1 VTHVDEVPQLGREEI
16 IAFLDRHYQSVR
28 SQRALVALYGTGAAD
43 TVQHERFGSFEIA
56 PVRSELDLREQM
68 ARIEDRDARIAFL
81 VPWLPELPLDLAG
94 RFSGNG
100 KIWRIGRDA
109 RLYQLFGVTE
119 HEAGVMQSPLVTYL
133 LAGRPS
139 DRLRVG
145 GGRLTTARMWEA
157 WLGRIWSVEVEGGVA
172 LDTLLGWAALDG
184 RGAEFALA
192 MQGPGARPGAA
203 EVRAALLGHL
213 AEHLGPAGPVVWRA
227 WERGAGRAVLE
238 HAVLF
243 EVLAR
248 ATGADDA
255 VAGAG
260 AVWIKQAMRG
270 LAGSDADEA
279 ALVAMAEAL
288 GYGAGPA
295 LRYVERRAGEAE
307 ARALVK
313 AADARV
319 DVSELRAAL
328 RTSQRLPSSWS
339 QRLATLGQV
348 LREGAQTPTAERVA
362 RAAALLRALE
372 GHALF
377 KDQEQTPVVQRAE
390 MAVRLLAWMA
400 GGEDARR
407 APGVTD
413 HADVENL
420 GRWYVEDG
428 GYVDWA
434 RRWARGSAEGDFGAG
449 VQAVVAAADALRCA
463 LDRRFARAL
472 VAWYRAGRP
481 ARQVVPIEDA
491 VTRVAVKFLDEASER
506 RLLVLL
512 LDGMAWAQ
520 AVELMDTMAH
530 RSSPWGP
537 LAWHRSARGRVGD
550 GQVYPVILAAVPTS
564 TDVSRAAF
572 FAGKTMAAGPLP
584 GTDRDVERWRDH
596 RGVSKYFTGAD
607 HARVLLRSEGH
618 VADGSASREALQL
631 IGDPERRVVALV
643 INAIDA
649 SLKGDAQERNRWG
662 VDDIKSLPE
671 ILERAR
677 AAGRAVLMASDHGH
691 VPADL
696 LQSVTPN
703 GPRGGARWRPWDGPG
718 DTVSED
724 EVVFGA
730 TDARD
735 AWRPKGAAGVVL
747 LADDRHRYGGGASAG
762 EHGGATL
769 AEVVAPCLLIG
780 CEDTPGVHDD
790 AGQAVTTAFVPPW
803 WYYEVPAGMAAAGMA
818 AGAADVT
825 APGSAP
831 IAAAGS
837 EGTRAE
843 PAPAER
849 QLELPQILP
858 TSASAAPAAPA
869 AGMAEPD
876 MSSAFAR
883 CEVLQA
889 RAANVVRRKQVV
901 QAVSLLLGRS
911 GLLSIDAF
919 ARAMGEPVY
928 RAEGLI
934 SRLQEVLN
942 VDGYQVLRLDRT
954 SRHVHL
960 DRSKLEQQFEVS
972 L

>member
-1 VTHVDEVPQLGREEI
+1 MTLVDDVPQLGRDEI
-16 IAFLDRHYQSVR
+16 VSFLDRHYQSVR
-28 SQRALVALYGTGAAD
+28 SERALVALYGTGTRD
-43 TVQHERFGSFEIA
+43 TIQHERFGSFEIV

-68 ARIEDRDARIAFL
+68 PALETREARIAFL

-100 KIWRIGRDA
+100 KIWRIGREA

-145 GGRLTTARMWEA
+145 GGRLTLARMWEA
-157 WLGRIWSVEVEGGVA
+157 WLGRIWNVEIEGGLA

-184 RGAEFALA
+184 RGAELVMA
-192 MQGPGARPGAA
+192 MQGPGARAGAA
-203 EVRAALLGHL
+203 EVRAALLEHL
-213 AEHLGPAGPVVWRA
+213 REHLGAAGAVVWRA

-243 EVLAR
+243 EALAR
-248 ATGADDA
+248 AP
-255 VAGAG
+255 GAG
-260 AVWIKQAMRG
+260 DGGASSLWIKQAMRG
-270 LAGSDADEA
+270 LAGSDEGDEA
-279 ALVAMAEAL
+279 TLVAMAEAL
-288 GYGAGPA
+288 GQSAGPA

-307 ARALVK
+307 VRALVK
-313 AADARV
+313 AADARA

-328 RTSQRLPSSWS
+328 RTSQRLPSSWG
-339 QRLATLGQV
+339 QRLAALGQV
-348 LREGAQTPTAERVA
+348 LRQGAAAPTAELVA
-362 RAAALLRALE
+362 RAAALLRGLE

-377 KDQEQTPVVQRAE
+377 KDQDQTPVVQRAE
-390 MAVRLLAWMA
+390 MAVRLLGWLASS
-400 GGEDARR
+400 EDARR

-434 RRWARGSAEGDFGAG
+434 RRWARGSAEGEFGAG
-449 VQAVVAAADALRCA
+449 VQAVVAAADALRCT
-463 LDRRFARAL
+463 LDRRFARSL

-491 VTRVAVKFLDEASER
+491 VTRVAVKFLDEAPER

-520 AVELMDTMAH
+520 AVEILDSMAH

-537 LAWHRSARGRVGD
+537 LAWHRSARGRIGD
-550 GQVYPVILAAVPTS
+550 GQVYPVILAATPTL

-572 FAGKTMAAGPLP
+572 FAGKTMAPGTLP

-596 RGVSKYFTGAD
+596 RGVGKYFTGGD
-607 HARVLLRSEGH
+607 HPRVLLRSEGH
-618 VADGSASREALQL
+618 AADGSASREALQL
-631 IGDPERRVVALV
+631 IGDTERRVVALV

-649 SLKGDAQERNRWG
+649 SLKSDPQERNRWS

-671 ILERAR
+671 ILEHAR

-696 LQSVTPN
+696 LEGVTAN
-703 GPRGGARWRPWDGPG
+703 GPRGGARWRPWAGPG
-718 DTVSED
+718 DTVSEH
-724 EVVFGA
+724 EVVLSA
-730 TDARD
+730 TEAKD

-747 LADDRHRYGGGASAG
+747 LADDRHRYGGGTGAG

-780 CEDTPGVHDD
+780 CEDTPGVQDD

-803 WYYEVPAGMAAAGMA
+803 WYFEVPAVAVVASTGPEAGVEAAA
-818 AGAADVT
+818 V
-825 APGSAP
+825 
-831 IAAAGS
+831 
-837 EGTRAE
+837 AE
-843 PAPAER
+843 PARSAPSPAER
-849 QLELPQILP
+849 QLAMPQIVP
-858 TSASAAPAAPA
+858 AAAPAPA
-869 AGMAEPD
+869 AASTAEPD
-876 MSSAFAR
+876 MDSAFAR
-883 CEVLQA
+883 CEMLQA
-889 RAANVVRRKQVV
+889 RAPTVARRKQVV

-911 GLLSIDAF
+911 GVLSIDAF

-954 SRHVHL
+954 SRQVHL